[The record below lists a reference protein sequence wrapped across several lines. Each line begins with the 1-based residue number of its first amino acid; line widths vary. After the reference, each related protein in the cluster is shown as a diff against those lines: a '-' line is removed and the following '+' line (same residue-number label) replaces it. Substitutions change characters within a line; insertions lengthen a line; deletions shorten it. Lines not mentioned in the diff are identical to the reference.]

1 MLFIGG
7 DFNAK
12 IGLEGEKYEGV
23 EGYKITR
30 KSKYRV
36 VNNEGKEMIGLL
48 EDRRWEMENG
58 NNWGDKEGEW
68 TYGGRGSSVVETT
81 CHKP

>member
-23 EGYKITR
+23 ERYKITR

-36 VNNEGKEMIGLL
+36 VNNEEKELIGLL
-48 EDRRWEMENG
+48 EDRR
-58 NNWGDKEGEW
+58 
-68 TYGGRGSSVVETT
+68 
-81 CHKP
+81 